1 MKKLHSWQVSFL
13 PESGGFD
20 RMLGMKFLHACLAL
34 LCAVSVSPVLQAEE
48 EYSEPTGYRFYNYW
62 QNEETGELEGLG
74 DLSFADKVHFRLQD
88 TPEWYSYDVDV
99 DVYDE
104 YGESPAYMI
113 LGNFTLAQTDA
124 ADRKVWGVVTDQNGV
139 IQGATTATGSSDG
152 QLTFDFS
159 GSAVTLKTG
168 GDYILHFVDADMAPN
183 SFTMG
188 DTLTATT
195 TELGIASANS
205 GWVEVDPGME
215 EIFFYFYCNSPE
227 LGYPKGD
234 ESAPAPAVD
243 IQAYGVVPEPGTAA
257 LSLLALSGL
266 ALRRRRP

>member
-1 MKKLHSWQVSFL
+1 
-13 PESGGFD
+13 
-20 RMLGMKFLHACLAL
+20 MKFLHACLAL
-34 LCAVSVSPVLQAEE
+34 LCAASGNSVLQAEE
-48 EYSEPTGYRFYNYW
+48 EVSEPTGYRFYNYW

-74 DLSFADKVHFRLQD
+74 DLSFTDKVHFRLLD
-88 TPEWYSYDVDV
+88 TPEWYSYEVDV

-104 YGESPAYMI
+104 DGESPAYMI

-124 ADRKVWGVVTDQNGV
+124 ADRKVWGVVTDKNGV
-139 IQGATTATGSSDG
+139 IQGATTATGASDG
-152 QLTFDFS
+152 KLTFDFS

-168 GDYILHFVDADMAPN
+168 GDYILHFADAGTAPN
-183 SFTMG
+183 SFTVG

-205 GWVEVDPGME
+205 DWGAVWDDESQDWIEADPGME

-227 LGYPKGD
+227 LGYPEGAD
-234 ESAPAPAVD
+234 SEPAPAVD
-243 IQAYGVVPEPGTAA
+243 IQAYGVVPEPSIAA

-266 ALRRRRP
+266 ALRRRRR